1 MTTATWNVVGL
12 LLNLLGV
19 LTLFRY
25 GMPYRVAS
33 GGATYLITGD
43 TDQLEV
49 KLDKRYRAFGWLGVA
64 MVVFGTVAQIISST
78 M

>member
-1 MTTATWNVVGL
+1 MSAATWNVVGL

-33 GGATYLITGD
+33 GGETSIITGD
-43 TDQLEV
+43 INQSEIA
-49 KLDKRYRAFGWLGVA
+49 LDKRYRVFGWVGVV
-64 MVVFGTVAQIISST
+64 MVICGTAAQIISSIT
-78 M
+78 